1 MGKIEKNDQKRNRE
15 GVLGFFRCFVRYL
28 AEPAH
33 RLAGDCQPLLG
44 RGAIVIDVVDIVRS
58 DLLIYVRTA
67 RREEYEKTPPTAVFE
82 FLSFVFSA
90 CPEPVLTVK
99 SHILIISRKE
109 N

>member
-1 MGKIEKNDQKRNRE
+1 MGKIEKNDQNRNRE
-15 GVLGFFRCFVRYL
+15 GVLVFFRCFVRYL

-58 DLLIYVRTA
+58 NLLIYVPC
-67 RREEYEKTPPTAVFE
+67 EEKNAKKRHPRPLLS

-99 SHILIISRKE
+99 SHILIIFS
-109 N
+109 

>member
-1 MGKIEKNDQKRNRE
+1 MGKIEKNDQNRNRE

-58 DLLIYVRTA
+58 DLHIV
-67 RREEYEKTPPTAVFE
+67 RREECEKTPPTAVFE

-99 SHILIISRKE
+99 SHILIIFS
-109 N
+109 